1 MAKAK
6 TGSLFIALVA
16 VASVYKLQQTGFVPP
31 LSQPV
36 RNTPVPAVAAA
47 GVVSALLAAEP
58 VFAKIESANVGNAAR
73 KLADAAYP
81 LMTNI
86 DWTKNPVFLEWAR
99 EAAWTPE
106 QLATVVQKLLKA
118 GIAMDP
124 AYVKTLVEAS
134 ERGVQDV
141 LKNDRFL
148 PPQDDVEEIFIAAAR
163 AIGSAGSEKAMG
175 VFNAYRE
182 VGGLD
187 FNNQM
192 MDALGG
198 PGEVGQTY
206 KSFIDLIQVLQPLS
220 NQ

>member
-31 LSQPV
+31 ISQPV
-36 RNTPVPAVAAA
+36 RHTAVPAAAAA
-47 GVVSALLAAEP
+47 GIVSAILAAEP
-58 VFAKIESANVGNAAR
+58 VSARIENAAVGNAAR

-86 DWTKNPVFLEWAR
+86 DWVKNPIFLEWAR

-106 QLATVVQKLLKA
+106 QLAILCQKMLKA

-124 AYVKTLVEAS
+124 AYVKNLVEAS
-134 ERGVQDV
+134 ERGITDV

-148 PPQDDVEEIFIAAAR
+148 PPQDDMEEIFIAAAR

-182 VGGLD
+182 LGGLD
-187 FNNQM
+187 FNMQQ

-206 KSFIDLIQVLQPLS
+206 KSFVDLIQVLQPIS
-220 NQ
+220 SQ